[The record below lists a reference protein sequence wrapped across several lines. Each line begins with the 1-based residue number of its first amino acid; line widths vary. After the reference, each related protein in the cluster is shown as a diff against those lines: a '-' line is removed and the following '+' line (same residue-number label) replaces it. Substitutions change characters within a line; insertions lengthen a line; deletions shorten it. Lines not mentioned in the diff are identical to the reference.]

1 MFLYWATSISLGSS
15 VSLFKTTK
23 KSSKWKILSHFS
35 LGLNRIDKTIQLVI
49 KNFDNCGRQRNTPGT
64 YPHVDSNLS
73 LILTPETIGRIIFKV
88 EQGPNLD
95 IFRKQLH
102 AFPYMSR
109 FCFPQINLSSL
120 FWKIR
125 IIVSNY

>member
-1 MFLYWATSISLGSS
+1 MFPCGTTSISLGYS
-15 VSLFKTTK
+15 VSLFKTMK
-23 KSSKWKILSHFS
+23 MSSKWKILSHFS
-35 LGLNRIDKTIQLVI
+35 LGLNRTDKTIQLLI

-73 LILTPETIGRIIFKV
+73 PILTLETIGRILSKG

-102 AFPYMSR
+102 ALPYMSR
-109 FCFPQINLSSL
+109 ICFPQINLTSL

-125 IIVSNY
+125 IRVFNY